1 MANSNLSTKGLKGT
15 FFQKDV
21 LISSG
26 IIMILLIMIL
36 PVPSVA
42 MDFFLAVN
50 ISLSLI
56 VLLVA
61 FYALKPLQ
69 FAVFPGMLLILT
81 LFRLALNVGT
91 TRLILS
97 EGYAGAI
104 IESFGGFIVQ
114 GNYVIGIIIFAVLI
128 IINFIV
134 ITKGASRIAEVA
146 ARFTLDAMPGKQMSI
161 DADLAAGLLTDQEA
175 KKKREDIAREADFY
189 GAMDGASKFVRGDVI
204 AGLLITVINIVGGLV
219 IGTVQLDMSIAD
231 AASKYTLMTVGDGLV
246 SQIPALLV
254 STASG
259 MIVSRAASEGNLSNE
274 LTQQLLGNPKTITI
288 AAVFIFL
295 LGLVPGL
302 PVLPFWSIAGGL
314 IYMAYKNFKA
324 DDEETEKLALEE
336 EGDAQTKAEEEDKP
350 EQYLLMDTL
359 ELEIG
364 YSLIPMVE
372 KEQGGDVLDR
382 MKSLRK
388 QMATELGIIIPSI
401 RIRDNVQLNANAYTI
416 KMRGIVQ
423 AQGELLPG
431 YHLVLLPAD
440 MKPDIQGIPT
450 KDPTFGMDAMW
461 VSTKNKAQAEKYG
474 LSVIESGAV
483 LTTHLMEI
491 LKKNAYKLV
500 DRQMVQKLVDNVK
513 EKAPAVVEE
522 LIPEGL
528 KLGDVQKVLK
538 RLLKEGIPIRDLVTI
553 METLADHC
561 HQTKNTDVLNEY
573 CRVALSDT
581 ITKKFSNENNEI
593 QVIMLDAAL
602 ESHLL
607 TQAQEGKLDRGTL
620 SLTSSNVEKL
630 YKSASECFSKML
642 QNGHQPLLLT
652 SPLLRFTLY
661 EFFGAILPE
670 LVVLSYN
677 DISPRVQFKT
687 VDRISISQETLP
699 ETEPIG
705 LEPNINAEPMVLQSE
720 ASIRN

>member
-1 MANSNLSTKGLKGT
+1 MSDTGLTSQKLRGT

-26 IIMILLIMIL
+26 IIMILMIMIL
-36 PVPSVA
+36 PIPSVA

-97 EGYAGAI
+97 QGYAGAI

-114 GNYVIGIIIFAVLI
+114 GNYVIGIIIFSVLI

-175 KKKREDIAREADFY
+175 KQKREDIAREADFY

-204 AGLLITVINIVGGLV
+204 AGLLITAINIIGGLI
-219 IGTVQLDMSIAD
+219 IGTAQLGLPIAE

-274 LTQQLLGNPKTITI
+274 LTQQLLGNPKTISI
-288 AAVFIFL
+288 AAAFIFF

-302 PVLPFWSIAGGL
+302 PILPFWGISGGL
-314 IYMAYKNFKA
+314 LYAAYKNFSV
-324 DDEETEKLALEE
+324 EE
-336 EGDAQTKAEEEDKP
+336 ESERTSVDLEKKSEESEKSDDP

-364 YSLIPMVE
+364 YSLIPLVE

-388 QMATELGIIIPSI
+388 QLATELGIIIPSI

-423 AQGELLPG
+423 AEGELLPG

-440 MKPDIQGIPT
+440 LKPEIQGIPT

-461 VSTKNKAQAEKYG
+461 VSSKNKTQAEKYG

-500 DRQMVQKLVDNVK
+500 DRQMVQKLVDNAK
-513 EKAPAVVEE
+513 EQAPAVVEE
-522 LIPEGL
+522 LIPDGL
-528 KLGDVQKVLK
+528 KLGEVQKVLK

-553 METLADHC
+553 LETLADHC
-561 HQTKNTDVLNEY
+561 GQTKNTDVLNEY

-581 ITKKFSNENNEI
+581 ITKKFSNENFEV
-593 QVIMLDAAL
+593 QVIMLDSAL

-607 TQAQEGKLDRGTL
+607 KQAQEGKLDRSTL
-620 SLTSSNVEKL
+620 SLTAANVEKI
-630 YKSASECFSKML
+630 YKSASEAFSKML
-642 QNGHQPLLLT
+642 QNGHEPILLT

-670 LVVLSYN
+670 IVVLSYH

-687 VDRISISQETLP
+687 INRITIAEPTHHNLGEGMVGRELTEQDVESS
-699 ETEPIG
+699 EPIT
-705 LEPNINAEPMVLQSE
+705 L
-720 ASIRN
+720 